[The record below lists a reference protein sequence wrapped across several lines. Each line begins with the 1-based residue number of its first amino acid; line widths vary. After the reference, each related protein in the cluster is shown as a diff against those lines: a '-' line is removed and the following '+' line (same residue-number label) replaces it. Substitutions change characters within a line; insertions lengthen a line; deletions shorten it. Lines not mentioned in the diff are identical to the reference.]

1 MALEWLDTHFI
12 FTPEQ
17 LKKIKERTAGSGGV
31 PLGPHGSARPNQQ
44 TIADLRDH
52 QAPQVPRH
60 LAPDTRTLSPAQ
72 ESRMRH
78 LFLNMNQK

>member
-1 MALEWLDTHFI
+1 MDLRMALEWLDTHFI

-17 LKKIKERTAGSGGV
+17 LKKINERKAGSGGE

-52 QAPQVPRH
+52 KAPQVPILHRKRR
-60 LAPDTRTLSPAQ
+60 LYCVI
-72 ESRMRH
+72 EK
-78 LFLNMNQK
+78 FL